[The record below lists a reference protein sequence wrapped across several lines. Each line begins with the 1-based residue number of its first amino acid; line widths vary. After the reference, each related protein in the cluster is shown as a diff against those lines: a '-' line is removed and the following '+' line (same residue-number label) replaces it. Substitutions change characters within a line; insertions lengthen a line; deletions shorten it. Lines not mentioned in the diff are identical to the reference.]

1 MTQIKRQPGRWN
13 LLSAVIHPT
22 TLILLALALSVFSII
37 LIIYDPTSSSSSRD
51 AQDAPL
57 FRGGNSDSKINQYDQ
72 QDQSSSTI
80 VSSDNG
86 VIFKIEASLSGW
98 NPLDV
103 WDSLLKSSSLSDGTK
118 KKKQVVIEV
127 GVHSPKQCIN
137 AAELGYDTHCF
148 EPSPKSFNRVENG
161 VKKTRSDTRDRIHLH
176 NEAVG
181 STSGQ
186 TIPFHSTGG
195 TGDHVG
201 EYDMWKMKRRYE
213 SNSVEDSKKRGTIVH
228 VPTVRLD
235 DFIGSDDI
243 DGDKVF
249 LLKIDTQGFEPS
261 IFNGLEKSIKDA
273 SIDYIIFEFW
283 PRGMDLLADT
293 SNECTGHK
301 ILDQLIASGYTLYAL
316 SVESHPRAPL
326 TRQTLQAAAKTRPY
340 KVQSTKEYCQW
351 FFELENKYPSKVGEE
366 EYKFGYWSDFLA
378 VAPGVDLPNN
388 MK

>member
-161 VKKTRSDTRDRIHLH
+161 VKKLFLTR
-176 NEAVG
+176 G
-181 STSGQ
+181 
-186 TIPFHSTGG
+186 
-195 TGDHVG
+195 
-201 EYDMWKMKRRYE
+201 
-213 SNSVEDSKKRGTIVH
+213 IV
-228 VPTVRLD
+228 
-235 DFIGSDDI
+235 
-243 DGDKVF
+243 
-249 LLKIDTQGFEPS
+249 S
-261 IFNGLEKSIKDA
+261 IFIMRQLGRHLGKLYPFIRLGGREIMSA
-273 SIDYIIFEFW
+273 SMICG
-283 PRGMDLLADT
+283 R
-293 SNECTGHK
+293 
-301 ILDQLIASGYTLYAL
+301 
-316 SVESHPRAPL
+316 
-326 TRQTLQAAAKTRPY
+326 
-340 KVQSTKEYCQW
+340 
-351 FFELENKYPSKVGEE
+351 
-366 EYKFGYWSDFLA
+366 
-378 VAPGVDLPNN
+378 
-388 MK
+388 